1 MCMKQQEHD
10 AQGRELFNQ
19 KAADAFQPPNNPKG
33 EPMRRVFV
41 EWAEFHDG
49 VQVVVRAQV
58 WQGPNVSIQ
67 GMDAWQQHCLNRAA
81 ELAAASDAPVLYYH
95 TRAWRAN
102 ATKP

>member
-1 MCMKQQEHD
+1 
-10 AQGRELFNQ
+10 
-19 KAADAFQPPNNPKG
+19 
-33 EPMRRVFV
+33 MRRVFV
-41 EWAEFHDG
+41 EWADFHDG